1 MGWVAWPVKQRVSF
15 ADGGPCA
22 WCGRRRPLTLPS
34 AGSSPKLVLISR
46 RIFGYLFPSPLL
58 PPCSLLQP
66 SGKMG
71 GRERARRAY
80 RIAQQLRYQ
89 QLYHAVM
96 SSLEAVCKSE
106 VPEVRCGGGAAV
118 HSQ

>member
-1 MGWVAWPVKQRVSF
+1 
-15 ADGGPCA
+15 
-22 WCGRRRPLTLPS
+22 
-34 AGSSPKLVLISR
+34 
-46 RIFGYLFPSPLL
+46 
-58 PPCSLLQP
+58 
-66 SGKMG
+66 MG

-106 VPEVRCGGGAAV
+106 VPEVRCGRAAV
-118 HSQ
+118 AVQPQWGSVPFRWRCTLSGRML